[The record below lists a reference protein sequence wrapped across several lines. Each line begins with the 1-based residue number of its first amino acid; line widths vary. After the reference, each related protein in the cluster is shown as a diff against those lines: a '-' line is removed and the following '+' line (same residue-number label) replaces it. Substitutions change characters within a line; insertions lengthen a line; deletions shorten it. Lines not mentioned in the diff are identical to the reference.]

1 MLHGDVVYKLLD
13 KDCFADACAA
23 EQTDLAALC
32 VGLKKVDDLDA
43 GLKYL
48 GCGLLLVKGRGT
60 AVDIPALRVLR
71 DFALAVDGT
80 AKNVEHSAE
89 RDLAHGH
96 LNAVAESLDLKAAG
110 QTVAAGHHNAAD
122 GVAGKVLLD
131 LHGIGA
137 ALRGEGQGFVN
148 GGQLALGEPNIDHRP
163 GDLCNNAVLHD

>member
-1 MLHGDVVYKLLD
+1 MYKLLY

-43 GLKYL
+43 GLEYL

-80 AKNVEHSAE
+80 PT
-89 RDLAHGH
+89 G
-96 LNAVAESLDLKAAG
+96 
-110 QTVAAGHHNAAD
+110 T
-122 GVAGKVLLD
+122 
-131 LHGIGA
+131 
-137 ALRGEGQGFVN
+137 
-148 GGQLALGEPNIDHRP
+148 
-163 GDLCNNAVLHD
+163 